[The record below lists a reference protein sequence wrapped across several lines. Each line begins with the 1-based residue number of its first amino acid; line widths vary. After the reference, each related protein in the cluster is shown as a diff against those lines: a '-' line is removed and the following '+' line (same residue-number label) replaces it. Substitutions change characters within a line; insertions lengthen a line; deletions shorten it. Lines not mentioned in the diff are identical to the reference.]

1 MASIWWVV
9 MAFFA
14 GGFSGAILVA
24 LMSVSAREDDGAG
37 HPLDSSEDT
46 HAAAA
51 G

>member
-9 MAFFA
+9 MAFFV

-24 LMSVSAREDDGAG
+24 LMSVNAREEDSVGR
-37 HPLDSSEDT
+37 PLDSSEDT
-46 HAAAA
+46 AAAA